1 MKPLNI
7 NEYKQIIIL
16 TGAGISVA
24 SGLRPFRGPN
34 GLWTE
39 MSEEDMPN
47 AINVRKNPK
56 AIWQLVL
63 EIRKQHLEIKP
74 NQAHLAIAHLQK
86 NAFLEQNIT
95 LITQNIDGLHKKA
108 DSKEVI
114 ELHGS
119 AFRTKCSNTNCDLA
133 SYEDDKVYDL
143 ANLPICSKCSSVLRP
158 DIVLFDEPI
167 GAKEEW
173 LSKRALRDCDLFIA
187 VGTSGTVYPASNF
200 VRSAKYVGARTIF
213 VNLEATNPPNNVFDE
228 EIIGKAEEIL
238 PLLFGMAI

>member
-1 MKPLNI
+1 MQPLNI
-7 NEYKQIIIL
+7 NEYKQIVVL

-39 MSEEDMPN
+39 MNEDDIPN
-47 AINVRKNPK
+47 AINARKNPR
-56 AIWQLVL
+56 AVWQLAL
-63 EIRKQHLEIKP
+63 EIRKKNIELNP
-74 NQAHLAIAHLQK
+74 NQAHLAIAYLQK
-86 NAFLEQNIT
+86 NACVGQNIT
-95 LITQNIDGLHKKA
+95 LITQNIDALHKKA

-119 AFRTKCSNTNCDLA
+119 AFRTKCSNNNCDLA

-143 ANLPICSKCSSVLRP
+143 DNLPSCSKCSNVLRP

-213 VNLEATNPPNNVFDE
+213 VNLEAMNPPNNAFDE

-238 PLLFGMAI
+238 PLLFGMKT